1 MLTIAKKFAD
11 EMVAHSLEEDPNEC
25 CGILSGSDDTVEKL
39 YRITNTTKSPYRY
52 LMDPQEFLNADIDTE
67 SNGWEFIA
75 FYHSHTHS
83 SAVPSI
89 TDVRMAQQS
98 GYHDIYY
105 VLVSLESKEQP
116 QIRAFHIKEDG
127 TVVEEQYEVV

>member
-75 FYHSHTHS
+75 FYHSHT
-83 SAVPSI
+83 P
-89 TDVRMAQQS
+89 
-98 GYHDIYY
+98 
-105 VLVSLESKEQP
+105 LVGRPFDHRRSNGPAERLPRYLLRPRFSRE
-116 QIRAFHIKEDG
+116 
-127 TVVEEQYEVV
+127 